1 MEKLTLRQ
9 FADVIKALVEA
20 DMPKEAGFTLKVV
33 ESGDKEEADGQ
44 KVELVCTKEEKKDT
58 KKTDSVEAYSSEYCS
73 AEITY
78 DMNTDYREYELELTG
93 NAAPQ
98 DEILRKIAKRVVYD
112 IVGRVVYD
120 IVGDSKV
127 EKKEAEKVE
136 EKKEDRECQDKDK
149 DDFADDFDDDDD
161 LDNDWADDKN
171 TCECC
176 GKALKAALIGAAV
189 VPLSIMIFKRI
200 RKSKK

>member
-33 ESGDKEEADGQ
+33 ESGDKEKADGQ
-44 KVELVCTKEEKKDT
+44 KVELVCTKEEKKEDT

-78 DMNTDYREYELELTG
+78 DMNADYREYELELAG
-93 NAAPQ
+93 SAAPQ

-112 IVGRVVYD
+112 IVGDV
-120 IVGDSKV
+120 KV

-136 EKKEDRECQDKDK
+136 EKKEDYGCQDKDK
-149 DDFADDFDDDDD
+149 DDFADDFDDDLDD
-161 LDNDWADDKN
+161 GWADEEN

-176 GKALKAALIGAAV
+176 GKALKAALISAAV

-200 RKSKK
+200 RKK

>member
-33 ESGDKEEADGQ
+33 ESGDKEKADGQ
-44 KVELVCTKEEKKDT
+44 KVELVCTKEEKKEDT

-78 DMNTDYREYELELTG
+78 DMNADYREYELELAG
-93 NAAPQ
+93 SAAPQ

-112 IVGRVVYD
+112 IVGLVVYD
-120 IVGDSKV
+120 IYGDSKV
-127 EKKEAEKVE
+127 EKK
-136 EKKEDRECQDKDK
+136 
-149 DDFADDFDDDDD
+149 
-161 LDNDWADDKN
+161 
-171 TCECC
+171 
-176 GKALKAALIGAAV
+176 
-189 VPLSIMIFKRI
+189 
-200 RKSKK
+200 

>member
-20 DMPKEAGFTLKVV
+20 DMSKEAGFTLKVV
-33 ESGDKEEADGQ
+33 ESGDKEKADGQ
-44 KVELVCTKEEKKDT
+44 KVELVCTKEEKKEDT
-58 KKTDSVEAYSSEYCS
+58 KRTDSVEAYSSEYCS

-78 DMNTDYREYELELTG
+78 DMNADYREYELELAG

-98 DEILRKIAKRVVYD
+98 DEILRKIAK
-112 IVGRVVYD
+112 RVVYD

-136 EKKEDRECQDKDK
+136 EKKEDCECQDKDK
-149 DDFADDFDDDDD
+149 DDFADDFDDDD
-161 LDNDWADDKN
+161 DWADDKN

-176 GKALKAALIGAAV
+176 GKALKAALIGATV

-200 RKSKK
+200 RKKKKKKEKSKK

>member
-33 ESGDKEEADGQ
+33 ESGDKEKADGQ
-44 KVELVCTKEEKKDT
+44 KVELVCTKEEKKEDT

-78 DMNTDYREYELELTG
+78 DMNADYREYELELAG
-93 NAAPQ
+93 SAAPQ

-112 IVGRVVYD
+112 IVGRVIYD
-120 IVGDSKV
+120 IDGDSKV

-136 EKKEDRECQDKDK
+136 EKKEDCECQDKDK
-149 DDFADDFDDDDD
+149 DDFADDFDDDDFD
-161 LDNDWADDKN
+161 DDWADDEN

-200 RKSKK
+200 RKK

>member
-20 DMPKEAGFTLKVV
+20 DMPKEDGFTLKVV
-33 ESGDKEEADGQ
+33 ESGGKEKADGQ
-44 KVELVCTKEEKKDT
+44 KVELVCTKEEKKEDT
-58 KKTDSVEAYSSEYCS
+58 KKTDSVEAYSSEYCN

-78 DMNTDYREYELELTG
+78 DMNADYREYELELAG

-98 DEILRKIAKRVVYD
+98 DEILRKIAK
-112 IVGRVVYD
+112 RVVYD

-136 EKKEDRECQDKDK
+136 EKKEDCECQDKDK

-171 TCECC
+171 TSECC

-200 RKSKK
+200 RKNRKRKK